1 MKKTYIIPEL
11 NITKLAVENMIA
23 ASDLSVNNEKTASQE
38 KGMEVKSAGAT
49 HSYNVWDEAW

>member
-23 ASDLSVNNEKTASQE
+23 TSDLSVNNGTAASQE
-38 KGMEVKSAGAT
+38 KGMEVKSSGAT

>member
-23 ASDLSVNNEKTASQE
+23 ASDLSVNNEKAAVQNS
-38 KGMEVKSAGAT
+38 GMEVKSSGAT